1 MAKFAEGFEVT
12 RETTNARTVTMGDK
26 FQENCTIQDFAGYD
40 ATNVFAALTAA
51 LTDGSYVKF
60 PPGAYA
66 LTTAY
71 TIASGKVVE
80 LAPGCVLTVDAVALT
95 CTGTLLRYLTGSRV
109 LANSGTTPG
118 AGLLLVTTTNG

>member
-1 MAKFAEGFEVT
+1 MAKYGEGIEVV
-12 RETTNARTVTMGDK
+12 RESTNARTRTIGDK
-26 FQENCTIQDFAGYD
+26 TEELCTIQDFAGFD
-40 ATNVFAALTAA
+40 ATNVFTALTNA

-118 AGLLLVTTTNG
+118 AGLLLTTTTNG